1 MKEIRFKLV
10 NEKTDTEGKA
20 PIYLF
25 FNYSTY
31 QFRYFTKEKVKAKD
45 WDAAKMR
52 FKRSY
57 PGFQQA
63 NEYLDI
69 LEEKLRKAYRDYM
82 NQGIVPT
89 PSLLK
94 SELLPEITVNS
105 DAQQSETTS
114 MVALFEE
121 FIQNQISKG
130 IKHGTKKSYTT
141 NLSRL
146 KRYVLASGKPLYVDR
161 YTNSVHQNVVRT
173 LIDLY
178 NLQPNSIMDFCKQMK
193 VFFNY
198 CRSDKHITLHQ
209 YHADIKSG
217 FVQTD
222 RIYLTENDLDKL
234 HNVVLTD
241 SMVRVRDA
249 RFAAAISVRLLYGPA
264 LF

>member
-1 MKEIRFKLV
+1 MLPKRALSVAILGFSRPM
-10 NEKTDTEGKA
+10 T
-20 PIYLF
+20 
-25 FNYSTY
+25 
-31 QFRYFTKEKVKAKD
+31 
-45 WDAAKMR
+45 AAADR
-52 FKRSY
+52 
-57 PGFQQA
+57 
-63 NEYLDI
+63 YLDI

-82 NQGIVPT
+82 NQGIIPT

-94 SELLPEITVNS
+94 SELLPEPTVNS
-105 DAQQSETTS
+105 DALQSETTS

-121 FIQNQISKG
+121 FIQSQIAKG

-146 KRYVLASGKPLYVDR
+146 KRYIVATGKPLHVDQ

-198 CRSDKHITLHQ
+198 CHSDKHITLHQ

-222 RIYLTENDLDKL
+222 RIYLTETDLEKL
-234 HNVVLTD
+234 HKVVLTD

-249 RFAAAISVRLLYGPA
+249 RFAAAISVCLLYGPA